1 MEIKGHYTHKD
12 LMIMQ
17 HENAG
22 LVFDSLIKT
31 IKPARILE
39 IGTATGGLTLLL
51 RELLNANELKNTIL
65 RTYDVYEPKYLMYH
79 LSDECVIDIRVKSVF
94 NEHYNDFSEEGKNEI
109 NDFINQSGVTL
120 VLCDGGNKI
129 NEFKLISPLL
139 KSGDVIMAHD
149 YSYSKEVF
157 EERVNNKIWN
167 WCEITNSD
175 IEDTVIKN
183 NLESFMEDEFNNI
196 VWTCKIKK

>member
-1 MEIKGHYTHKD
+1 MEIKGYYTHKD

-17 HENAG
+17 HENAT

-51 RELLNANELKNTIL
+51 RELLNANGLTDTIL
-65 RTYDVYEPKYLMYH
+65 RTYDVYEPKYLMNH
-79 LSDECVIDIRVKSVF
+79 LSDKCVIDIRVKSVF
-94 NEHYNDFSEEGKNEI
+94 NEHYNDFSEEGKIEI

-139 KSGDVIMAHD
+139 RSGDVIMAHD

-157 EERVNNKIWN
+157 EEKINNKIWN

-175 IEDTVIKN
+175 IEDAVNKN

-196 VWTCKIKK
+196 VWACKIKK